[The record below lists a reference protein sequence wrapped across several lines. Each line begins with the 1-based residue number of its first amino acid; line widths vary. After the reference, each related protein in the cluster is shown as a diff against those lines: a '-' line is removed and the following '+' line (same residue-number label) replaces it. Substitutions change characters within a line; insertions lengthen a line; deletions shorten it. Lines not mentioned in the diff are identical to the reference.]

1 MRMTENTRIYCLVV
15 TTQYPVTLWPLLQG
29 QTKVATLKSA
39 YTSLIIGLRGYGYE
53 ANL

>member
-1 MRMTENTRIYCLVV
+1 MGMTANKDYSLVI
-15 TTQYPVTLWPLLQG
+15 TTQYLGDLGTLIQD

-39 YTSLIIGLRGYGYE
+39 YNSLIIGSRGYGYE